1 MELSKEKPPKPVS
14 VPRKPLCSLLTNKG
28 HRCSFA
34 AVEYYDHQPC
44 CKKHYNYLKSKEDC
58 SICFNP
64 MSLQQKTTKEQVVK
78 LTCGHIFH
86 TNCLSQCSKSE
97 CPLCR
102 APFDPELA
110 SKIFNSTIVQPLMK
124 SLFSMNHDNRKS
136 AIECFKI
143 VLSRGDTQ
151 QSTTEGNRKFSKSK
165 KTRKMLQRQSK
176 EDNENGHSMMVI
188 DRTCDFINF
197 NFVALF
203 VYVIST
209 FPSINSD
216 AFICF

>member
-14 VPRKPLCSLLTNKG
+14 VPRKPICSLLTNKG

-124 SLFSMNHDNRKS
+124 PLFSMNNENRKS

-143 VLSRGDTQ
+143 VLSRGDTRNDVQ
-151 QSTTEGNRKFSKSK
+151 TLHRILYNSFYSRDFSQ
-165 KTRKMLQRQSK
+165 LL
-176 EDNENGHSMMVI
+176 
-188 DRTCDFINF
+188 
-197 NFVALF
+197 ALF
-203 VYVIST
+203 DTISSKVKETGSFDGITIIGRNNQLVIYWIVFS
-209 FPSINSD
+209 FS
-216 AFICF
+216 FLLRLFKK